1 MKNLNLSNIKDFIKK
16 IKWTSILFIGLL
28 VSCVGVYTLY
38 KNNLNKLEIAEWN
51 LKTQNDTIK
60 TLKNKAG
67 ENVYKINSLILSKK
81 DLEKTNSDLSAEIDK
96 LSKKDKRNL
105 VEINKLNLSINLLN
119 DSIKKLNNKPIDSI
133 YDPTTKLTTYNYE
146 LKDSTEFRELK
157 GVIKVTSSNRPNRV
171 STDLTVD
178 KVFTDLI
185 IGKTLNNDKLELF
198 VSSSNSGLV
207 VDKLEG
213 SVIDLKAY
221 QKLLPKKKFS
231 IGFQVGYGFT
241 AYGLTPYIG
250 IGGSYNLINF

>member
-1 MKNLNLSNIKDFIKK
+1 MKNLNLLNIKDFIKK

-96 LSKKDKRNL
+96 LSKKNKRNL
-105 VEINKLNLSINLLN
+105 VEINKLTLSINLLN

-133 YDPTTKLTTYNYE
+133 YDPTTNLTTYNYE

-178 KVFTDLI
+178 KVFTDLV

-221 QKLLPKKKFS
+221 QKLIPKKKFS